1 MKLSTKLFISALI
14 AASLATANPAFAA
27 SGGRI
32 SSGGFRSS
40 SSSFSRSSP
49 SRSFS
54 SGTPRSTYRA
64 PEIPRSRDNDF
75 DYRPRRNGGGGSII
89 VVPDFS
95 PPVIYA
101 PPAPVIVPAPQ
112 AAPVPAPISVPAS
125 KPEQPSQKQA
135 KGGGNSVWLW
145 LLAAGATG
153 VFAYL
158 LFRNSS
164 PQGNEGRYGTAYSQ
178 YGGGSGVTVTRQNV
192 ALLASAKDVKEDLE
206 RLAERGDTDSDEG
219 LAKILQETTL
229 ALLRHPEKVV
239 YAYGETS
246 QGRASDMES
255 LYNRLSMEER
265 SKVSEEL
272 LSNVS
277 GFVNKGLPHSVQ
289 GSEDTGEYIL
299 VSLIVA
305 VDGKL
310 NLKPSDTANNLHH
323 NLVELGSIQP
333 ESLAALEI
341 IWQPEGDKE
350 VLTQEDLLSLY
361 PNLSRL

>member
-1 MKLSTKLFISALI
+1 MKLSTKLFVAALV
-14 AASLATANPAFAA
+14 AVSLATANPAFAA

-40 SSSFSRSSP
+40 SRPSSRSSP

-54 SGTPRSTYRA
+54 SGTPSYTYRA

-75 DYRPRRNGGGGSII
+75 DYRPRRSGGGGSII
-89 VVPDFS
+89 VVPDLS

-101 PPAPVIVPAPQ
+101 PSAPVI
-112 AAPVPAPISVPAS
+112 VPAS
-125 KPEQPSQKQA
+125 KPEQPPQKQA

-277 GFVNKGLPHSVQ
+277 GSVNKGLPHSVQ

-310 NLKPSDTANNLHH
+310 NLKSPDTVSNLNH

-333 ESLAALEI
+333 ETLAALEI
-341 IWQPEGDKE
+341 IWQPEGESE
-350 VLTQEDLLSLY
+350 VLTQDELLALY
-361 PNLSRL
+361 PTLTHL